1 MTYQRYAILWI
12 LPYAVILSIPE
23 LIMDLIATSR
33 NFVNTIHEEATLLY
47 DDYLDDASETDATV
61 TSDAESYTVREN
73 DVEKED

>member
-1 MTYQRYAILWI
+1 
-12 LPYAVILSIPE
+12 
-23 LIMDLIATSR
+23 MDLIATSR